1 MRFLGQ
7 AAMCVVL
14 AAGSLAGCATVPA
27 EVGGPI
33 ASISA
38 DAAFKALSE
47 RWLAENL
54 RLNPISATSE
64 GEHRYD
70 QLLPDVTATGRAA
83 DLALSRSTLAA
94 LHTIDRNA
102 LSREAQVDAAVL
114 ENRLNY
120 TVFSIERLQDWAW
133 DPTAYTELAGSALYS
148 LMAREFAPMPDRL
161 RSATVR
167 MESIPALL
175 ADIRGQLDPARTP
188 KVYAET
194 ALRQS
199 AGLASIID
207 DMILPNAAQLSGAER
222 ARLEAAAV
230 AAKAASVEHGK
241 WLETTLVPNAHG
253 DFRLGAELYDAKLAL
268 ALNSPLSRAEI
279 RTRAEAVIAQTRAE
293 MYQIA
298 RGVLAGRPGA
308 PVAPATPTPEQQQ
321 AVIAAA
327 LELAAAERP
336 APDNVVPFARQTLAQ
351 ATDFVRQKD
360 LITIPPGADFSI
372 IIMPEFQQG
381 FAVAYAD
388 SPGSLDRG
396 QKAFYAV
403 SPIPPAWTPEQ
414 TTSFLREYNNRAIH
428 ELTIH
433 EAMPGHL
440 LQFSHANSYPSQLRA
455 FLYSGSMVEGWGM
468 YAEDIM
474 ADNGYLGGDPLYQ
487 LVHLK
492 WRLRATMNAI
502 IDQKIHVDGATREE
516 IMDLLTRVAF
526 QEEREASGKWTRAQ
540 LSSAQLPTYF
550 VGYSEWRD
558 LRAAAAA
565 RPGFN
570 QKAFHD
576 QALSYGAPPVRYI
589 RQLMMNEPIG

>member
-1 MRFLGQ
+1 MRLLRQ

-14 AAGSLAGCATVPA
+14 VAAPLAGCATVPVPPSLPA
-27 EVGGPI
+27 PVN
-33 ASISA
+33 A

-70 QLLPDVTATGRAA
+70 QMLPDVTATGRAA
-83 DLALSRSTLAA
+83 DLALAKSTLAA
-94 LHTIDRNA
+94 LHAIDHDA

-114 ENRLNY
+114 ENRLSY

-133 DPTAYTELAGSALYS
+133 DPTSYTELAGSSLYS
-148 LMAREFAPMPDRL
+148 LMARDFAPMPDRL

-167 MESIPALL
+167 MEGMPALL
-175 ADIRGQLDPARTP
+175 ADIRAQLDPARTP

-194 ALRQS
+194 ALRQN

-207 DMILPNAAQLSGAER
+207 DMILPNAGQLNGAER
-222 ARLEAAAV
+222 ARLEAAA
-230 AAKAASVEHGK
+230 ATAKAASSEHGK
-241 WLETTLVPNAHG
+241 WLETTFVPAANG

-268 ALNSPLSRAEI
+268 ALNSPLSRREI
-279 RTRAEAVIAQTRAE
+279 RTRAEAVIAETRAE
-293 MYQIA
+293 MYTIA

-308 PVAPATPTPEQQQ
+308 PAAPATPTPEQQQ

-336 APDNVVPFARQTLAQ
+336 APANVVPFARQTLAQ
-351 ATDFVRQKD
+351 ATEFIRQRD
-360 LITIPPGADFSI
+360 LITIPEGADFSI

-403 SPIPPAWTPEQ
+403 SPIPAGWTPEQ

-440 LQFSHANSYPSQLRA
+440 LQFAHSNRYPSQLRA
-455 FLYSGSMVEGWGM
+455 FLWSGPMVEGWGM

-474 ADNGYLGGDPLYQ
+474 AENGYLGGDPLYQ

-502 IDQKIHVDGATREE
+502 IDQKIHVDSAEREE

-576 QALSYGAPPVRYI
+576 QALSYGSPPVRYI
-589 RQLMMNEPIG
+589 RQLMLNEPIG